1 MKVTE
6 RKRRGAQEGRLARGN
21 FEDKMIATLR
31 DK

>member
-6 RKRRGAQEGRLARGN
+6 RKRHGPQEGRLAREN
-21 FEDKMIATLR
+21 YEDKMIATLR